1 MILTIESENKDL
13 SFVLRK
19 NPASP
24 LLARKIING
33 TAVAG
38 YVNDQKYMMYFKDVD
53 KASYGDSKYVN
64 VEAFSNP
71 NIVMKLLNEF
81 TRDAYMKDAPEDK
94 ACFNKVTISAFS
106 GQRSVIKTLDK
117 HIENIEFKFEG
128 EHSNQPNRACRHHEK
143 PCRSE

>member
-71 NIVMKLLNEF
+71 NIVMKLLNE
-81 TRDAYMKDAPEDK
+81 
-94 ACFNKVTISAFS
+94 VLS
-106 GQRSVIKTLDK
+106 
-117 HIENIEFKFEG
+117 
-128 EHSNQPNRACRHHEK
+128 
-143 PCRSE
+143 